1 MPYASSYEPVQ
12 AGGTTFHE
20 LVGGRSERIA
30 LVDGPAELSYAT
42 LASRVERVTAL
53 LASRGFGPGDVLAI
67 KAPNMAPWVG
77 VALGAMTAGGAV
89 TGINPA
95 ATPPEVE
102 RQLADSGASILVTA
116 PVAGAS
122 NAATTEPV
130 AGASNAATMPP
141 GEGVEVIEMGPALLA
156 ETGPA
161 RAARVSPD
169 APALLPY
176 SSGTSG
182 VPKGVVL
189 THANLVTAVR
199 QAQRGLRLTADDVV
213 ALLPPLHH
221 VMGFVITLGCGLAAG
236 ARLVM
241 LPRFDP
247 RTFAADVQGV
257 TVLIVPPP
265 VLGFLAAQ
273 PVELPS
279 LQLIVSGGAPLG
291 APLQRAVAERFPHA
305 VVGQGYGLTETTACA
320 AIPDR
325 RLGTVPGSAGR
336 IAPNTELRV
345 ADDGELLIRGPQTMA
360 GYLGRPEATAELIDP
375 DGWVHSG
382 DLGHVDADG
391 NVFVV
396 DRLKDLIK
404 VNAHQVAP
412 AELEAVLAAHPA
424 VAESAVVGRPDE
436 RRGEVPVAFVVARG
450 ELDGEG
456 LMAWVA
462 ERVAPHKRLHEVR
475 FVDSLPRTP
484 AGKLLRRALRDEPAL
499 VARRAAGGQ
508 PSYV

>member
-1 MPYASSYEPVQ
+1 M
-12 AGGTTFHE
+12 
-20 LVGGRSERIA
+20 
-30 LVDGPAELSYAT
+30 
-42 LASRVERVTAL
+42 
-53 LASRGFGPGDVLAI
+53 
-67 KAPNMAPWVG
+67 
-77 VALGAMTAGGAV
+77 
-89 TGINPA
+89 
-95 ATPPEVE
+95 
-102 RQLADSGASILVTA
+102 
-116 PVAGAS
+116 
-122 NAATTEPV
+122 
-130 AGASNAATMPP
+130 
-141 GEGVEVIEMGPALLA
+141 
-156 ETGPA
+156 
-161 RAARVSPD
+161 SPD

-182 VPKGVVL
+182 LPKGVVL

-247 RTFAADVQGV
+247 RTFAADIEGV

-279 LQLIVSGGAPLG
+279 LELIVSGGAPLG

-305 VVGQGYGLTETTACA
+305 VVGQGYGLTETTAVA

-396 DRLKDLIK
+396 DRLKELIK

-450 ELDGEG
+450 ELDGES

-462 ERVAPHKRLHEVR
+462 ERVAPYKRLHDVR

-499 VARRAAGGQ
+499 MARRAAGGQ